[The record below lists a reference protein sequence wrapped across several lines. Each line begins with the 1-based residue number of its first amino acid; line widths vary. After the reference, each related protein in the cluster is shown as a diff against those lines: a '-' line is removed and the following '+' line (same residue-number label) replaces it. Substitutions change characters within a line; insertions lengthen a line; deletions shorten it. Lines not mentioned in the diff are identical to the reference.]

1 MTLSPRELQIAAL
14 LQQGKTK
21 KQIDQVLGLSQHT
34 VLDNINPMFA
44 RFGVKTRVALVAI
57 PIQWAADEPANPAA
71 TIRRTADRCTS
82 DDRRATSR
90 SVC

>member
-57 PIQWAADEPANPAA
+57 PSQKR
-71 TIRRTADRCTS
+71 IRA
-82 DDRRATSR
+82 
-90 SVC
+90 